1 MYLQQFHFDIVHRP
15 GKENKNADALSRSY
29 EFDVIKNVQRIEV
42 ESYFCGAEILGEEPD
57 DNEETNTS
65 ESSFYETASKTKG
78 IEDEGNEADSE
89 DNSDEECATRS
100 PIPWKCC
107 NQIIC
112 ACTRI
117 SPVEYVDYDS
127 DDEEIA
133 LGRLGQRDRAAGTAD
148 ARAGRTD
155 PGDRSPSVFLRHG

>member
-1 MYLQQFHFDIVHRP
+1 M
-15 GKENKNADALSRSY
+15 SS
-29 EFDVIKNVQRIEV
+29 

-57 DNEETNTS
+57 SNEETNTS
-65 ESSFYETASKTKG
+65 ESSFYETASETEG
-78 IEDEGNEADSE
+78 IEDKGNEADSE
-89 DNSDEECATRS
+89 DNSDEEHATRS
-100 PIPWKCC
+100 PIPWECC

-133 LGRLGQRDRAAGTAD
+133 QENEEDILLSIVMKLFLYIHITLKRPIMDGDLNIMTIMK
-148 ARAGRTD
+148 
-155 PGDRSPSVFLRHG
+155 PGKMVN